1 MNIME
6 IIIGPMMS
14 GKTSELIR
22 RLRIESKIGFNVLYV
37 NHIVDDRSSQIVST
51 HDDCLDLSGIDT
63 VKTSDLE
70 NILELVDNYDIIGI
84 DESQFFNNL
93 VNNVL
98 KIVEIYN
105 KHVIIT
111 GLSGDF
117 KREKIGDTLDL
128 IPYTDKLTLLKAYC
142 LECSKNK
149 IRKEATFSHKKDHS
163 NNVKDNIEIG
173 GIEKYIPVCRDCYLK
188 LNN

>member
-1 MNIME
+1 MNTME

-22 RLRIESKIGFNVLYV
+22 RLRIESKIGFKVLYI
-37 NHIVDDRSSQIVST
+37 NHSVDNRSDIEVST
-51 HDDCLDLSGIDT
+51 HDSYLDLTGINT
-63 VKTSDLE
+63 IKCNNLE
-70 NILELVDNYDIIGI
+70 NIFNIIEDYDIIGI

-93 VNNVL
+93 VQCAL
-98 KIVEIYN
+98 HIVEKLK
-105 KHVIIT
+105 KHIIIT

-117 KREKIGDTLDL
+117 KREKIGNTLDL

-149 IRKEATFSHKKDHS
+149 RRKEASFSHKRERIE
-163 NNVKDNIEIG
+163 NEDNIDIG
-173 GIEKYIPVCRDCYLK
+173 GIEKYIPVCRDCYLL
-188 LNN
+188 LNK

>member
-1 MNIME
+1 MME

-22 RLRIESKIGFNVLYV
+22 RLRIESKIGFEVLYI
-37 NHIVDDRSSQIVST
+37 NHSIDNRSTNYVST
-51 HDDCLDLSGIDT
+51 HDDCLDLSGIETIKTNNLTDIYNI
-63 VKTSDLE
+63 VK
-70 NILELVDNYDIIGI
+70 NYDIIGI

-93 VNNVL
+93 VDNVL
-98 KIVEIYN
+98 HIVEN
-105 KHVIIT
+105 LKKHVIIT

-117 KREKIGDTLDL
+117 QRGKIGETLDL

-142 LECSKNK
+142 LECSKYK
-149 IRKEATFSHKKDHS
+149 IRKEASFSHKKE
-163 NNVKDNIEIG
+163 NNFQNKNNIDIG
-173 GIEKYIPVCRDCYLK
+173 GIDKYIPVCRDCYLI